1 MVPEDQFTKSL
12 EIRQAAKIAFAKVDS
27 SRRVRAA
34 LLRKAVPLR
43 GPYCAGD
50 LVCFHR
56 RDRWHGPCRVI
67 GKEGRSTY
75 WLIHGGVPLVVPEAS
90 MRPASST
97 EVFAKHLLELRPSR
111 RRVRDAMRSPEIE
124 NVDEIPFGEDLEMAS
139 FEEEQNQ
146 QSYVD
151 VPLDLPVEGSPETGA
166 FPMPAALAPVPE
178 AVPVLDEMMEEVP
191 YPEQPES
198 EMTPAPTTPQSE
210 EPPVG
215 PIPHALQQPH
225 DSNTELTQALRRS
238 ADGLDGHPLHPS
250 LRPPPG
256 LAVTAGDSGE
266 RDRSRSPPPREP
278 ASIPIP
284 DDGDVGLF
292 VNVNTDARER
302 KHLHCFLAK
311 RYAKKNKVKAGA
323 GREIFYDKCTPEVQE
338 ALQTTRL
345 KEWNN
350 WKQFQAVRVIPPEEA
365 DAFVNNNPNME
376 ILPTRWL
383 EVDKA
388 EVGEEPKLKSRI
400 IVRGD
405 LERNNNLRTDSP
417 TTSQLYFN
425 LILSFSACSGYPLG
439 AGDIS
444 AAFLQ
449 GAGIARVLAF
459 KLPRGGVPDDEVKE
473 GSLLLAEKAV
483 YGTRDAPRGFWKGLH
498 ETLIASGLRA
508 VDLEQSAYYLPGPEG
523 EVAGLLG
530 AHVDDL
536 LWCGGKAMD
545 NVMLAVQEKYK
556 FGSVSGNE
564 FRFCGRVI
572 NQTPDGILVTCPNVM
587 DRVKPIYLSPLR
599 KKDRAAQAE
608 PHEIAQLRSVVG
620 SLAWLSRVCRPDLAF
635 GVNQLQS
642 VQQAARV
649 QDLVQANKM
658 LSLSLATKDKGIF
671 YKAKPF
677 KFEDAILLSV
687 NDASHAASFEEIKPG
702 FVGGH
707 RSQSGRLL
715 FLASPQFREEG
726 KGHVHLLEWHSTTI
740 RRVCRSTM
748 QAETL
753 SLQLGSEE
761 AEHVRQVMYALKN
774 YQNFG
779 GPSKNYVAALDHMVC
794 LWITDC
800 RSLSDHM
807 LTPGMSEVSDKRL
820 AIDLTALRQEAWR
833 SVGESVG
840 NPTYSDSLPENR
852 TTYVRWVATASMVA
866 DALTKEMKTVQLDQA
881 TSTGWLHFI
890 YEGFPP
896 VEI

>member
-1 MVPEDQFTKSL
+1 M
-12 EIRQAAKIAFAKVDS
+12 
-27 SRRVRAA
+27 
-34 LLRKAVPLR
+34 
-43 GPYCAGD
+43 
-50 LVCFHR
+50 
-56 RDRWHGPCRVI
+56 
-67 GKEGRSTY
+67 
-75 WLIHGGVPLVVPEAS
+75 
-90 MRPASST
+90 
-97 EVFAKHLLELRPSR
+97 ELRPSR
-111 RRVRDAMRSPEIE
+111 RRARDAMRSPEIE

-139 FEEEQNQ
+139 FEEEQAQ

-151 VPLDLPVEGSPETGA
+151 VPIDSPAEGAPQTGA

-178 AVPVLDEMMEEVP
+178 AAPVLEEMMEEVP

-215 PIPHALQQPH
+215 PVPLALQQPH
-225 DSNTELTQALRRS
+225 GGNTELTHALRRS

-256 LAVTAGDSGE
+256 LNVTAGDQGA
-266 RDRSRSPPPREP
+266 RDRSRSPPPHR
-278 ASIPIP
+278 AIPVP
-284 DDGDVGLF
+284 DDGDAGLF
-292 VNVNTDARER
+292 VNPGER
-302 KHLHCFLAK
+302 KHLHCFLAR
-311 RYAKKNKVKAGA
+311 RYPKKNKAKAGA

-338 ALQTTRL
+338 ALQATRL

-365 DAFVNNNPNME
+365 ESFVRNNPNME

-459 KLPRGGVPDDEVKE
+459 KLPRGGVPDAEVRE

-545 NVMLAVQEKYK
+545 NVMLAVQKKYK

-564 FRFCGRVI
+564 FRFCGRVF

-587 DRVKPIYLSPLR
+587 DRVKPIYVSPLR

-702 FVGGH
+702 YVGGH

-761 AEHVRQVMYALKN
+761 AEHVRQVMYVLKN

-840 NPTYSDSLPENR
+840 NPTYADSLPECR
-852 TTYVRWVATASMVA
+852 TTYVRWVATATMVA
-866 DALTKEMKTVQLDQA
+866 DALTKDMKTLQLDLT
-881 TSTGWLHFI
+881 TSKGWLEFS

-896 VEI
+896 VENSRV